1 MKVFSHY
8 CPQGFGNCYMLGSD
22 GEETPRDALIID
34 PGDMD
39 TTILNF
45 IEGHQHTLKGILI
58 THNHLNHVRGVRT
71 LMHIYQTPIYAAQ
84 QNIFEYKTHIVCD
97 GDAFNIGDFHIE
109 VISVPGHSADSVVY
123 KVDHFLFTGD
133 ALSAGMMGA
142 TPSPYGAMNQIAKIQ
157 NHIFTL
163 RGDYLVFPGH
173 GPPSTLGG
181 ERKNNVDI
189 GRYLENK
196 RKTEAR
202 WSCLDFLE

>member
-1 MKVFSHY
+1 
-8 CPQGFGNCYMLGSD
+8 
-22 GEETPRDALIID
+22 
-34 PGDMD
+34 
-39 TTILNF
+39 
-45 IEGHQHTLKGILI
+45 
-58 THNHLNHVRGVRT
+58 
-71 LMHIYQTPIYAAQ
+71 MHIYQTEIYAVQ
-84 QNIFEYKTHIVCD
+84 QNIFEYKTNVVCD
-97 GDAFNIGDFHIE
+97 GDSFSIGNFHVE

-123 KVDHFLFTGD
+123 KIDHFLFTGD

-163 RGDYLVFPGH
+163 HGDYLVFPGH

-196 RKTEAR
+196 RKTEVRRA
-202 WSCLDFLE
+202 CLDFLE